1 MLVNV
6 FFIKYAFTQLMMMYN
21 IGSFKNV
28 DQFLMMIA
36 KKYGK
41 LKKGGRPNVNQAA
54 KQILNDWIRL
64 VLFYIY
70 KIVFFSSVTNS
81 YQIGSNYS
89 L

>member
-1 MLVNV
+1 M
-6 FFIKYAFTQLMMMYN
+6 FFIKYTFTQLMMMYN

-70 KIVFFSSVTNS
+70 KIVFFFKCNE
-81 YQIGSNYS
+81 
-89 L
+89 